1 MLVLRTLL
9 PAIAI
14 AGIGL
19 GFGQDGTAPG
29 ISLPAPAVIKG
40 APFAAQAVT
49 ESIQTLA
56 DGNRV
61 VRKMVSSIARD
72 AEGRTRQEK
81 TGVAGAPA
89 VVIIHDPVAGAAYM
103 LDGKSRSAMRLP
115 VAEPESGVRPGA
127 PAIGSE
133 PLGDLMVEGLLAH
146 GSRLT
151 RSIPAGQAGNERE
164 VQIVFEAWYSDE
176 LQTVLLT
183 RTQDPRFGETT
194 YKLTEIQRGEQ
205 PKSLFEVPQA
215 YRVVD
220 TEGRKR

>member
-1 MLVLRTLL
+1 MILLRTLL
-9 PAIAI
+9 PIVVAGVGL
-14 AGIGL
+14 GIG
-19 GFGQDGTAPG
+19 QEVAAPG
-29 ISLPAPAVIKG
+29 TSTPAPAVIKDE
-40 APFAAQAVT
+40 PFAARAVS
-49 ESIQTLA
+49 ESTQTLP
-56 DGNRV
+56 DGNRI
-61 VRKMVSSIARD
+61 VRKTVSLIARD
-72 AEGRTRQEK
+72 AEGRTRQERAVV
-81 TGVAGAPA
+81 TGAQT
-89 VVIIHDPVAGAAYM
+89 VVIIRDPIAGAAFL
-103 LDGKSRSAMRLP
+103 LDGKSQSAIRLP
-115 VAEPESGVRPGA
+115 VAEPESGVSPGA

-133 PLGDLMVEGLLAH
+133 PLGDQMIEGLVAH

-151 RSIPAGQAGNERE
+151 RSIPAGQAGNEHE

-176 LQTVLLT
+176 LRTVLLT